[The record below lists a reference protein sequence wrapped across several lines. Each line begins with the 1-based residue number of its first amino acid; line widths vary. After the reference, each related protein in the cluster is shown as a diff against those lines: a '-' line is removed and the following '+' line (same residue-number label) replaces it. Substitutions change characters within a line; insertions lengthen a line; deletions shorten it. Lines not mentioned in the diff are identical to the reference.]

1 MKLEKI
7 SLGANFDPS
16 NMVTTHEIFARRSE
30 TVVDEEGFK
39 SEQKK
44 FDDRGLFSPRIFRRH
59 GHSGRIFLRM
69 RHISGKVL

>member
-44 FDDRGLFSPRIFRRH
+44 FDDRGLFSPRIFRRY
-59 GHSGRIFLRM
+59 GHSGRIFL
-69 RHISGKVL
+69 